1 MSHDRERRA
10 GEGPMPVAA
19 DAAKAVPC
27 STSEGAGTKIVAS
40 LLLPERRCSAEP
52 LVPLPV
58 ADLGP
63 VVERGSVAFSLVR
76 VGMNGVVAAR
86 VPLER
91 LGWAPGLPLRLS
103 VSSGLLVVAP
113 SENPSP
119 ASVPSRM
126 NLTLPARLR
135 ARCRIRADDQVL
147 LAAVLEHDLL
157 VVYPQHVLYTMV
169 TAFHD
174 NLADIPDRTAQSD

>member
-1 MSHDRERRA
+1 M
-10 GEGPMPVAA
+10 
-19 DAAKAVPC
+19 
-27 STSEGAGTKIVAS
+27 
-40 LLLPERRCSAEP
+40 
-52 LVPLPV
+52 VPLPV

-63 VVERGSVAFSLVR
+63 LVDGGSVAFSLAR
-76 VGMNGVVAAR
+76 VGANGVVAAR

-91 LGWAPGLPLRLS
+91 LSWAPGLQLRLS

-113 SENPSP
+113 SEKPSA
-119 ASVPSRM
+119 ASVPPRM

-135 ARCRIRADDQVL
+135 AQCRIRTEDQVL

-157 VVYPQHVLYTMV
+157 VVYPQHALYTMV

-174 NLADIPDRTAQSD
+174 NLVKIPDRTAHRD

>member
-1 MSHDRERRA
+1 MPIAA
-10 GEGPMPVAA
+10 GTAN
-19 DAAKAVPC
+19 AVRC
-27 STSEGAGTKIVAS
+27 STSEGAGNKIVAS
-40 LLLPERRCSAEP
+40 LLLPERRHSSEP
-52 LVPLPV
+52 VIPLPV

-63 VVERGSVAFSLVR
+63 VVDRGSVAFSLVR

-91 LGWAPGLPLRLS
+91 LNWAPGLPLRLS

-113 SENPSP
+113 SEKPS
-119 ASVPSRM
+119 AALVPSKM
-126 NLTLPARLR
+126 SLTLPARLR
-135 ARCRIRADDQVL
+135 ARCRIRAEDQVL

-174 NLADIPDRTAQSD
+174 NLVVIPEGTAHSD

>member
-1 MSHDRERRA
+1 
-10 GEGPMPVAA
+10 MPVAA

-27 STSEGAGTKIVAS
+27 STSEGAGHRIVAS
-40 LLLPERRCSAEP
+40 LLLPERRHSAEP
-52 LVPLPV
+52 VIPLPI

-91 LGWAPGLPLRLS
+91 LSWAPGLPLRLS
-103 VSSGLLVVAP
+103 VSSGLLLVAP
-113 SENPSP
+113 SEKPSA
-119 ASVPSRM
+119 ASVPPRL

-135 ARCRIRADDQVL
+135 ARCRVRAEDQVL

-174 NLADIPDRTAQSD
+174 NLVDIPDRTAHGD